1 MEIEPIRYEL
11 EIRSETDDSA
21 SRRPTKT
28 TRQDVVLAK
37 SSLFRFEEGRD
48 VEARLQKVL
57 TYQYEKSEY
66 FGQVRPLSVKWS
78 CSLLLMLATFDQ
90 GRSQDPIVKI
100 IFCVKFYSTMEFD
113 QSEKPQLLM

>member
-66 FGQVRPLSVKWS
+66 FGQVRPGSECLRSGNPKASRMLMIKLSDFN
-78 CSLLLMLATFDQ
+78 LIRATL
-90 GRSQDPIVKI
+90 QD
-100 IFCVKFYSTMEFD
+100 
-113 QSEKPQLLM
+113 

>member
-1 MEIEPIRYEL
+1 MLLIININYQVEIEPIKYEV
-11 EIRSETDDSA
+11 EIRAENDDSV

-66 FGQVRPLSVKWS
+66 FGQVRSVSNLSS
-78 CSLLLMLATFDQ
+78 C
-90 GRSQDPIVKI
+90 
-100 IFCVKFYSTMEFD
+100 CC
-113 QSEKPQLLM
+113 

>member
-1 MEIEPIRYEL
+1 MEIEPIKYEV
-11 EIRSETDDSA
+11 EIRAENDDSV

-66 FGQVRPLSVKWS
+66 FGQVRFHWIYPSCKDLFRIICHNWFYLS
-78 CSLLLMLATFDQ
+78 TD
-90 GRSQDPIVKI
+90 
-100 IFCVKFYSTMEFD
+100 
-113 QSEKPQLLM
+113 

>member
-1 MEIEPIRYEL
+1 MEFEPIGYEL
-11 EIRSETDDSA
+11 EIRPESDDTVA
-21 SRRPTKT
+21 RRPTKT

-66 FGQVRPLSVKWS
+66 FGQVRSRYLVV
-78 CSLLLMLATFDQ
+78 
-90 GRSQDPIVKI
+90 RSSKTSG
-100 IFCVKFYSTMEFD
+100 K
-113 QSEKPQLLM
+113 